1 MRDPV
6 QTMINAIERDKGGIA
21 IVWCPDLGLREWL
34 VGEVESLAAPDAN
47 PVRKDDVEAALEEP
61 SRLVLLVP
69 NNEREV
75 VLDLDASR
83 DRLLEAPVRSQPIV
97 LFLARNGDGQRA
109 LAAEAMS
116 LASWVGGSDADP
128 EAIAEVDPNAERD
141 AFQRELG
148 ATPEQW
154 LQGWRSGAR
163 PHTSENFR
171 TAYRAMLLEA
181 P

>member
-6 QTMINAIERDKGGIA
+6 QSMINAIERDKGGIA
-21 IVWCPDLGLREWL
+21 VMWCPDLGLRDWL
-34 VGEVESLAAPDAN
+34 VGEVESLASVDTR
-47 PVRKDDVEAALEEP
+47 PVRKVDVEGALAEP
-61 SRLVLLVP
+61 SRLVLLIP
-69 NNEREV
+69 ENEREV

-83 DRLLEAPVRSQPIV
+83 DRLLGTGRSQPVV
-97 LFLARNGDGQRA
+97 LFLIRGSDGQRA
-109 LAAEAMS
+109 LAGEAMS

-128 EAIAEVDPNAERD
+128 DALAQIDPQAEGEAFLRD
-141 AFQRELG
+141 VG

-154 LQGWRSGAR
+154 LDRWRTGSL
-163 PHTSENFR
+163 PQTSENFR